1 MKHLI
6 TSALPYINGV
16 KHLGNLIGSMLP
28 ADVYARYLRQTGHE
42 VLYIC
47 ATDEHGTPA
56 ELAAAASQESVQ
68 TYCTRMHK
76 TQAAIYK
83 QFSLSFDHF
92 GRTSNASNHELT
104 ARIYQQLK
112 SHGFIEQH
120 ATRQLYCHADGRF
133 LPDRYVIGTCPR
145 CGYEAA
151 RGDQCENCASVL
163 EPTDL
168 IRARSAISGSD
179 DLEIRDSAHLFLKL
193 SSLQSEV
200 AAWVE
205 AHCTNWTDL
214 TTSIARKWLT
224 EGLHDRCITRDLRWG
239 IPVPEN
245 DPELAGKV
253 FYVWFDAPIG
263 YIAAT
268 RDWAVQRGEPQAWE
282 SWWCNNREDVEYTQF
297 MAKDNVPFHAI
308 MFPAMLLGTRED
320 WRQPKRIKGFNWLN
334 YYGGKFSTSSN
345 RGVFLDTALE
355 LFSADYWRYGLLSIA
370 PESKDGV
377 FTWEEYQQKV
387 NKDLNDNLGNFVNR
401 VLRFAAARFGDT
413 IPDGGTPGPEE
424 EALTAQCN
432 QQAQLVGAHVAALE
446 FRKASEALRDFW
458 SLGNL
463 YIDRAAPWKTIETDR
478 DKAALAIRTCINII
492 RLHGTIS
499 EPFIPDAAKAMR
511 EALDVTLD
519 PALWRGEVSLL
530 ALKPGTTFKVPV
542 PLFAKIDAKMLA
554 ELKNRFAGE
563 EVSAPTKPVGKAAK
577 AAARKP
583 KE

>member
-56 ELAAAASQESVQ
+56 ELAAAQSQESVQ
-68 TYCTRMHK
+68 TYCTRMHE
-76 TQAAIYK
+76 TQAGIYK
-83 QFSLSFDHF
+83 QFSLSFDYF

-104 ARIYQQLK
+104 ARIYKQLK
-112 SHGFIEQH
+112 SHGFIDQH
-120 ATRQLYCHADGRF
+120 STRQLYSHTDARF

-168 IRARSAISGSD
+168 VKARSAISGSE

-200 AAWVE
+200 AAWVD
-205 AHCTNWTDL
+205 AHASDWTDL
-214 TTSIARKWLT
+214 TASIARKWLT

-268 RDWAVQRGEPQAWE
+268 YDWAAQRGEPQAWE
-282 SWWCNNREDVEYTQF
+282 PWWCNNREDVEYTQF

-413 IPDGGTPGPEE
+413 IPEGGTPGPEE
-424 EALTAQCN
+424 EELTAQCN
-432 QQAQLVGAHVAALE
+432 QQAKLVATHVAALE

-463 YIDRAAPWKTIETDR
+463 YIDRAAPWKTLEADR

-499 EPFIPDAAKAMR
+499 EPFIPEAAKAMR

-519 PALWRGEVSLL
+519 PALWRGEASLL
-530 ALKPGTTFKVPV
+530 ALKPGTPFKVPQ
-542 PLFAKIDAKMLA
+542 PLFQKIDAARLA
-554 ELKNRFAGE
+554 DLKSRFAGE
-563 EVSAPTKPVGKAAK
+563 EDTTPTKPTGKAAK
-577 AAARKP
+577 AAARKA
-583 KE
+583 K